1 MNSKEN
7 YLKYRKYDTI
17 IMSQIISIKT
27 SYTVNVLLFFT
38 FFERTSR
45 LYKKN
50 LSNSSTNFGLGIKQT
65 EF

>member
-27 SYTVNVLLFFT
+27 FYTVNVLLFFT

-50 LSNSSTNFGLGIKQT
+50 LSNSNTNFGLGIKQT